1 MYDVAD
7 QCMYKNTET
16 VSFQYKIINFFRFNY
31 SDPTSDFFGMK
42 FDNVL
47 SNFHLMWDVGLYSTE
62 HAFNDRNVAAFMNR
76 SDLHFDVV
84 VLEQFFHDSW
94 LPFAHKFKAP
104 IVTIAT
110 LGHANYIDH
119 AMGFLTPWAFVP
131 HNILTFNDDM
141 SFFERLCNVYWGL
154 VDASLRKYSYMA
166 RMQQMAEKY
175 FTGLD
180 GEYSHLFSMN

>member
-1 MYDVAD
+1 
-7 QCMYKNTET
+7 
-16 VSFQYKIINFFRFNY
+16 
-31 SDPTSDFFGMK
+31 MK
-42 FDNVL
+42 FDSVL
-47 SNFHLMWDVGLYSTE
+47 SNFYLMWDVGLYSTE

-110 LGHANYIDH
+110 LGHANYFDH

-131 HNILTFNDDM
+131 HNILTFNDNM

-154 VDASLRKYSYMA
+154 VDAFLRKYSYMA
-166 RMQQMAEKY
+166 KMQQMAEKY

-180 GEYSHLFSMN
+180 GKYSHLFSINWSCMSN